1 MKAHI
6 IILFIA
12 LSAKILVAGDFSDN
26 FLPLWD
32 RAARY
37 TLEVVEAMPRENFN
51 FKATKQLKSFAG
63 LAGHIAENIF
73 RLNSQ
78 LIKNEDNPIGK
89 IEWETLSQAEI
100 LNNLIRA
107 FNYVK
112 STVKSIKDEDLKME
126 VEFAGEKLNK
136 EKIFYMMRDHMT
148 HHRAQLIV
156 YLRLNK
162 IKPPDYVG
170 W

>member
-6 IILFIA
+6 IILIIT
-12 LSAKILVAGDFSDN
+12 LSTKILVAGDFSEN
-26 FLPLWD
+26 FLPLWE

-37 TLEVVEAMPRENFN
+37 TLEVVEAMPGGNFSY
-51 FKATKQLKSFAG
+51 KATKETGSFAS
-63 LAGHIAENIF
+63 LSGHIVENIF
-73 RLNSQ
+73 WLNSQ
-78 LIKNEDNPIGK
+78 KIKNEENPIGK

-100 LNNLIRA
+100 LNNLMRA
-107 FNYVK
+107 FKYVT
-112 STVKSIKDEDLKME
+112 STIKSIKDEELKEE
-126 VEFAGEKLNK
+126 VEFGGETVNK
-136 EKIFYMMRDHMT
+136 ERIFYLMRDHMT